1 MVENIIGSIADAN
14 TKSQTR
20 DFRDLGERIYQS
32 FYQLTRGDT
41 LLVQHVT
48 DFHSL
53 FSNLL
58 QAMHSRDLECN
69 LLHKNLDAMHSALA
83 NSSQN
88 IDLGGLIKD
97 NMAEI
102 M

>member
-1 MVENIIGSIADAN
+1 
-14 TKSQTR
+14 
-20 DFRDLGERIYQS
+20 
-32 FYQLTRGDT
+32 
-41 LLVQHVT
+41 
-48 DFHSL
+48 
-53 FSNLL
+53 
-58 QAMHSRDLECN
+58 MHSRDLECN

-83 NSSQN
+83 NSSQH